1 MPTNLYGPNDNFD
14 LRTSHV
20 IPALMR
26 KVHGAKPGGHEIEV
40 WGSGRPRRE
49 FMHVDDCADA
59 CVHLMKTY
67 DGETHVNVGTG
78 EEITI
83 RALAELLC
91 GVIGVNAELRF
102 DSTKPDG
109 TPRKLLDVSRL
120 HALGWRHRIALRE
133 GLEETYA
140 WFVEHAARK

>member
-14 LRTSHV
+14 PVASHV

-26 KVHGAKPGGHEIEV
+26 KVHDAKRKGGEIEV
-40 WGSGRPRRE
+40 WGTGKALRE

-67 DGETHVNVGTG
+67 SGQIHVNVGTG
-78 EEITI
+78 EELTV
-83 RALAELLC
+83 RALAELIC
-91 GVIGVNAELRF
+91 EVTGTKARLRF
-102 DSTKPDG
+102 DSSKPDG

-120 HALGWRHRIALRE
+120 HELGWRHRTALRE
-133 GLEETYA
+133 GLKSTYE
-140 WFVEHAARK
+140 WFVANAA